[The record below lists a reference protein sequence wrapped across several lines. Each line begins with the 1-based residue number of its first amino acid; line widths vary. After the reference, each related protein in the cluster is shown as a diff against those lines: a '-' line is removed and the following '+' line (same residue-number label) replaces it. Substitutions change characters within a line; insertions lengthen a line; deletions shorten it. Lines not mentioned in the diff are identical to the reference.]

1 MLDRPR
7 YERAPQRGEPGRI
20 REGQMT
26 HSRRAFMTAA
36 GAALASAAATQNA
49 FAQWKPSERYP
60 DPAVKILDPSF
71 AKYRL
76 VLATVERIATGMRWC
91 EGPAWFGGG
100 RYLVWSDIPN
110 NRLMRWQE
118 ETGRVS
124 VFREPS
130 NNSNGNTRD
139 RQGRLVSCE
148 HDTRR

>member
-1 MLDRPR
+1 MPR
-7 YERAPQRGEPGRI
+7 
-20 REGQMT
+20 
-26 HSRRAFMTAA
+26 F
-36 GAALASAAATQNA
+36 ASAAVAPKA
-49 FAQWKPSERYP
+49 FAQWRPSERYP

-76 VLATVERIATGMRWC
+76 VLASVERIATGMRWS

-110 NRLMRWQE
+110 NRIMRWQE

-130 NNSNGNTRD
+130 NNANGNTRD
-139 RQGRLVSCE
+139 RQGRLV
-148 HDTRR
+148 TLRA